1 LFCSLQGL
9 QPRARNA
16 LHRVKRTVGII
27 LLIASASASASASG
41 SAFAQGMGGITL
53 SDAVPEGFEA
63 LMDAHVS
70 AGVIP
75 RQFAGE
81 LVHYKIPI
89 GDNIY

>member
-1 LFCSLQGL
+1 MFCSLQGL

-27 LLIASASASASASG
+27 LLIASASASG